1 MLFRLLV
8 IIPILVNSIFGAN
21 YQHQPFSNDAEV
33 EYLTIEQIEPFYEP
47 QNGLYYRQFNTKSS
61 KSTVDGVVLVPSISY
76 SENRFYTGG
85 KSAYGKKEQIF
96 LRSFLEGEDQGLYF
110 TKQGDTES
118 YFYRSAYKISDYGLM
133 GPGPIYVYSTD
144 LNLDNEPDYIIMK
157 YSGGSGMASGNCNV
171 AFYLSKTDEWGV
183 NYRMFLVHSMF
194 PDPEDF
200 VILDGKPAFIHCEF
214 QYGPICNDGKGHNFF
229 VYNVLTFD
237 DGEVQIANENHKE
250 FPKTIWYSFKPNS
263 KETTLLNDEQKEQL
277 VNNSIP
283 VIMES
288 KSEIAFEWRPG
299 LQALINA
306 FKSGNKERII
316 RHLDVNFSIGNQFF
330 IQNDQDLNKYWDY
343 IVSPEIVDVISN
355 STVNDFFQ
363 AGWRGVFH
371 REINLQSDDPN
382 YGIFLCY
389 ENTGRREKLSKRLKD
404 NVRSYMHK
412 SVSDYVEIWC
422 DYTTSRHRVIV
433 QTVDKDNLD
442 KKEDEETFR
451 LVLWYKGQTI
461 DDEPIL
467 IINGEKSYEVYGSGG
482 YWTMKFLSE
491 NDRTYHIENSPK
503 WGMIFKVYWDFIDGD
518 FDENNIIYCDDLD
531 STRYRIEEWDYL
543 AALDYNPNKHLI
555 VDFEGTHQGKYKI
568 SAIVEPWQAR
578 MSDGVDCYAKYIV
591 KNIETGKMCFFDH
604 YNLHL
609 PIADLKPYLINEMD
623 SDGGPI
629 YGVFTGVKNSEQFK
643 MVLKNVPNP
652 DPLKRWSAYDIIDGE
667 WIYNSVRA
675 DFSGKYF
682 SFIDIDFDGV
692 EELIVTNH
700 FGSQR
705 HRTGF
710 DVYDLDILDEDYDG
724 EEYRSIFEIKEILNK
739 QHEPLD
745 YLDEGSVIDL
755 ANKFISN
762 HSSGGAGDSHVTD
775 FRWFEGGRYDGWM
788 PVKREG
794 ARDGKI
800 FKHEYKH
807 RPESYVEDGY
817 YWGADMYVEDGWRTN
832 KIDVID
838 DSD

>member
-1 MLFRLLV
+1 MLFRLIV

-33 EYLTIEQIEPFYEP
+33 EYLPIEQIEPIYEP
-47 QNGLYYRQFNTKSS
+47 QNGLYYRQFTTKSS
-61 KSTVDGVVLVPSISY
+61 ESLVDGGVLVPSLPY
-76 SENRFYTGG
+76 SENRFYTGNKASNG
-85 KSAYGKKEQIF
+85 FKEQIL
-96 LRSFLEGEDQGLYF
+96 LRSFLDGEDQSLYF
-110 TKQGDTES
+110 TMQGENES
-118 YFYRSAYKISDYGLM
+118 YFYSSAFNISELGLM
-133 GPGPIYVYSTD
+133 GPGPVYVYSLD

-157 YSGGSGMASGNCNV
+157 YSGGSGMAYGNCDV
-171 AFYLSKTDEWGV
+171 SFYLSKKDDWSV
-183 NYRMFLVHSMF
+183 KYRMFVVHSMF

-237 DGEVQIANENHKE
+237 DGEVQIANDNYKE

-263 KETTLLNDEQKEQL
+263 KETTLLDEEQKEQL
-277 VNNSIP
+277 VNKSIP
-283 VIMES
+283 VIRES
-288 KSEIAFEWRPG
+288 KSEMAFEWRPG
-299 LQALINA
+299 LQALIDS

-316 RHLDVNFSIGNQFF
+316 RHLDVNFSIGNQFY
-330 IQNDQDLNKYWDY
+330 IRNDSDLEKYYDY
-343 IVSPEIVDVISN
+343 IVSPEIIETISN

-363 AGWRGVFH
+363 WGWRGVFH
-371 REINLQSDDPN
+371 KEIDLKSDYPTS
-382 YGIFLCY
+382 GIFLCY
-389 ENTGRREKLSKRLKD
+389 EDTERGELLSKRLKE
-404 NVRSYMHK
+404 NVRSYMHE
-412 SVSDYVEIWC
+412 SVSDYENIEY
-422 DYTTSRHRVIV
+422 DFITNKHRIII
-433 QTVDKDNLD
+433 QTVNLKNEDNKDG
-442 KKEDEETFR
+442 EETFR
-451 LVLWYKGQTI
+451 LVLWHESQTI
-461 DDEPIL
+461 DEKPS
-467 IINGEKSYEVYGSGG
+467 IIITGENYYDIYGSGG
-482 YWTMKFLSE
+482 YWTMKFLS
-491 NDRTYHIENSPK
+491 NNRMYHIENCAK
-503 WGMIFKVYWDFIDGD
+503 WGMIYKIYYDFGDGD
-518 FDENNIIYCDDLD
+518 DFDVSSIIYCDDLD
-531 STRYRIEEWDYL
+531 SMSYKIEEWDYL

-568 SAIVEPWQAR
+568 SAIVEPWQDR

-591 KNIETGKMCFFDH
+591 KNIQTGKMCFFDH
-604 YNLHL
+604 HNLHL
-609 PIADLKPYLINEMD
+609 PRAALKPYLLG
-623 SDGGPI
+623 DGV
-629 YGVFTGVKNSEQFK
+629 YTGVENAEEFK

-652 DPLKRWSAYDIIDGE
+652 DPFKRWSAYDIIDGE
-667 WIYNSVRA
+667 WIYNSERA

-692 EELIVTNH
+692 EEMIVTNH

-710 DVYDLDILDEDYDG
+710 DVYDLDILDEDYDC
-724 EEYRSIFEIKEILNK
+724 EEYRSIFEIKEIVNK

-807 RPESYVEDGY
+807 RPDSYFEDGY

-832 KIDVID
+832 KIDVTD
-838 DSD
+838 NKHLK